1 MHILVIED
9 NYFKREKVVD
19 YLVQEQGAQ
28 VSEAASYNSGLSTAS
43 ARLFDLVVL
52 DMSMPTFDR
61 TDTDRGGR
69 FRTLAGK
76 EIITRLKKLNRLSPF
91 VVLTGYTDFSDET
104 KNLTIDQIADLL
116 AVVGE
121 QYRGTIF
128 FDSANSRWKES
139 LADVIGALSPC

>member
-1 MHILVIED
+1 
-9 NYFKREKVVD
+9 
-19 YLVQEQGAQ
+19 
-28 VSEAASYNSGLSTAS
+28 
-43 ARLFDLVVL
+43 
-52 DMSMPTFDR
+52 
-61 TDTDRGGR
+61 
-69 FRTLAGK
+69 
-76 EIITRLKKLNRLSPF
+76 LSPF